1 MYGLLHGVRA
11 GPCAGREAS
20 LLQVEEEVIF
30 CGGGV
35 SKRLQVVGKSLW
47 ILRVVVSNNR

>member
-1 MYGLLHGVRA
+1 MHGLLNRVRA
-11 GPCAGREAS
+11 WPCAGREAS
-20 LLQVEEEVIF
+20 LLQVKEEVVL

-47 ILRVVVSNNR
+47 KLKDGEVK